1 MPRNS
6 HGQGGQPEYPEV
18 SYIGYLSSRASHR
31 VSYIALHG
39 RQRHRLGERRPPPL
53 PLRCRSLSACC
64 PAGVQLGYTAL
75 MLAAR
80 SGRLDWQNCLNRL
93 ITKGASLN
101 VQDKVRR
108 GPRAMCE
115 CGGSDEPTAS
125 PPPPL
130 TACGLWPS
138 PPLGRT
144 SGRRCTS
151 RLSTATLLVPSRS
164 SRRGLTQASRIW

>member
-1 MPRNS
+1 
-6 HGQGGQPEYPEV
+6 
-18 SYIGYLSSRASHR
+18 
-31 VSYIALHG
+31 
-39 RQRHRLGERRPPPL
+39 
-53 PLRCRSLSACC
+53 
-64 PAGVQLGYTAL
+64 

-93 ITKGASLN
+93 ITKDASLN

-130 TACGLWPS
+130 TGHRVWVVAV
-138 PPLGRT
+138 
-144 SGRRCTS
+144 
-151 RLSTATLLVPSRS
+151 A
-164 SRRGLTQASRIW
+164 ASRQDQRTALHFAAFYGNATCAESLLKAGADASLNDLVRDSAVGA